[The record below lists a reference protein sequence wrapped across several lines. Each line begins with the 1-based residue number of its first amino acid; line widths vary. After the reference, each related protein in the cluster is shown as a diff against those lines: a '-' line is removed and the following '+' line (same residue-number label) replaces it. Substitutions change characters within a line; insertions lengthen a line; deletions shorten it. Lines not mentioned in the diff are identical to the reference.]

1 MRLFKL
7 SLLGIF
13 LTAFWS
19 CSDLGDEVNA
29 DCAGIQNGTTTVD
42 ECGECGGDNSSCVNY
57 STEIQPI
64 FSTNSLCTGCH
75 GGSGGLYLDSY
86 TNLMTGGNS
95 GAVVIPENG
104 AGSLLV
110 EKLRDE
116 HAPSMPLGNCC
127 IESSLIDLIETWID
141 EGAQNN

>member
-1 MRLFKL
+1 MKVLPSLIL
-7 SLLGIF
+7 SLFILGI
-13 LTAFWS
+13 WS
-19 CSDLGDEVNA
+19 CSDSGNPVDSVSNTPDPVVD
-29 DCAGIQNGTTTVD
+29 DCGVT
-42 ECGECGGDNSSCVNY
+42 GGDNSSCVNY

>member
-13 LTAFWS
+13 LAAFWS

-29 DCAGIQNGTTTVD
+29 DCAGIKKGTTTVD
-42 ECGECGGDNSSCVNY
+42 ESCECGGDNSRSVNY

>member
-13 LTAFWS
+13 LAAFWS

-64 FSTNSLCTGCH
+64 FSTNFLCTGCH
-75 GGSGGLYLDSY
+75 GGSGGLYLDSH
-86 TNLMTGGNS
+86 TNLMAGGNS

-104 AGSLLV
+104 AGSLLIK
-110 EKLRDE
+110 KLRDE

-141 EGAQNN
+141 EGAQDN